1 MILRYIFPAS
11 ILSDPN
17 MVRLGQAKNGSDKLN
32 IEEIQAR
39 LAEFAKERDWEQ
51 FHSVKNLSMALTV
64 EAGELMEHF
73 QWLTEK
79 QSNNLSAEKLREVEL
94 ELADILIYLLRVAT
108 KLDVDLFEVANQK
121 MQINEKKYP
130 AELVR
135 GSAKKYTEY
144 EKER

>member
-1 MILRYIFPAS
+1 MKQLDD
-11 ILSDPN
+11 LC
-17 MVRLGQAKNGSDKLN
+17 
-32 IEEIQAR
+32 ER
-39 LAEFAKERDWEQ
+39 LAVFAKERDWEQ

-73 QWLTEK
+73 QWLTEE
-79 QSNNLSAEKLREVEL
+79 QSNNLSAEKRRQVEL
-94 ELADILIYLLRVAT
+94 ELADILIYLLRIAT
-108 KLDVDLFEVANQK
+108 RLDVALLEVANQK

-144 EKER
+144 EDER